1 MQKNFVVAA
10 VGIDPNGRDV
20 ITLKRKCADGR
31 HGTRLKRS
39 FSSAEIIV
47 QGMRLAV
54 VKVQ

>member
-47 QGMRLAV
+47 QGA
-54 VKVQ
+54 